1 MRVGIYIRV
10 STEEQAKEGY
20 SIPAQRERLTAYV
33 TSQGWEIADYYVD
46 EGISAKDMNRPELQ
60 RLLRDVRG
68 GHVDVVLVYKL
79 DRLTRSVLDLY
90 KLLQEF
96 DEYQVKFKSATEV
109 YDTTT
114 AIGRLFITLVAALAQ
129 WERENLG
136 ERTKFGKEEKA
147 RQGKRPGGK
156 APFGY
161 DKIGEDLIV
170 NEDEAYLVRKIFQL
184 YMKCANMNTVTE
196 ELYNIGARTKY
207 GAIFSVNT
215 VQKIL
220 RNPLY
225 IGTLRYNYTTQK
237 GTTTTIKPKENWV
250 IVEDVL
256 PPIIDKQDFDYVQ
269 KVMNGQ
275 AMKTPRGI
283 VSDYIFSGLVI
294 CPNCGNVLN
303 GTKYHSQNKKSL
315 GQPIHYYRCSFT
327 KPGACHKFQI
337 REDKLEQ
344 FFLEQLKLRAENI
357 KIGLS
362 KEGKK
367 PTLSNEESLRK
378 ELESIRQ
385 KRKRLQQLFL
395 SDLIE
400 MDELR
405 EQISIFNARQDELEH
420 QLATEQAV
428 KENSFSDDQLIM
440 LLQHTHDSW
449 EETLPSEKKQIV
461 SILVKSICAERDPE
475 KPRGYQLR
483 SIVFHS

>member
-46 EGISAKDMNRPELQ
+46 EGISAKDMNRSELQ

-68 GHVDVVLVYKL
+68 GHIDVVLVYKL

-90 KLLQEF
+90 RLLQEF

-161 DKIGEDLIV
+161 DKIGEELIV
-170 NEDEAYLVRKIFQL
+170 NEDEAHLVRKIFQL
-184 YMKCANMNTVTE
+184 YMKYANLNTVTE

-237 GTTTTIKPKENWV
+237 GTITTIKPEENWV
-250 IVEDVL
+250 LVEDVL
-256 PPIIDKQDFDYVQ
+256 PAIIEKHDFYYVQ
-269 KVMNGQ
+269 KVMDNQ
-275 AMKTPRGI
+275 SMKAPRGI
-283 VSDYIFSGLVI
+283 VSDYIFSGLVL
-294 CPNCGNVLN
+294 CPNCGNILN
-303 GTKYHSQNKKSL
+303 GTTYHSKGKKTL
-315 GQPIHYYRCSFT
+315 GIPIRYYRCSFT

-337 REDKLEQ
+337 REDKLESL
-344 FFLEQLKLRAENI
+344 FLEQLKVRAEDI
-357 KIGLS
+357 QIGLS
-362 KEGKK
+362 NEGKK
-367 PTLSNEESLRK
+367 PTLSNEDAIRK
-378 ELESIRQ
+378 ELDTIRQ

-395 SDLIE
+395 SELIE
-400 MDELR
+400 IDELR
-405 EQISIFNARQDELEH
+405 EQITAFNDRQTELEQ
-420 QLATEQAV
+420 QLALELET
-428 KENSFSDDQLIM
+428 KNNSFSEDQLIQ
-440 LLQHTHDSW
+440 LLHHTRETWID
-449 EETLPSEKKQIV
+449 TLPSEKKQIV
-461 SILVKSICAERDPE
+461 GILVKSICAERHPTE
-475 KPRGYQLR
+475 PRGYQLR
-483 SIVFHS
+483 SIVFHT